1 MDPIHAMLAG
11 VLDDV
16 REQDAGDLAAYIP
29 ELAAADPDRLAL
41 AVIGPR
47 GRLTAVGDADSSF
60 TIQSMSKPFVFA
72 LALEALGRNEV
83 LRFVGRSWS
92 T

>member
-1 MDPIHAMLAG
+1 
-11 VLDDV
+11 
-16 REQDAGDLAAYIP
+16 
-29 ELAAADPDRLAL
+29 
-41 AVIGPR
+41 
-47 GRLTAVGDADSSF
+47 
-60 TIQSMSKPFVFA
+60 MSKPFVFA